1 MMMQGNPRRIS
12 MSLLSPTVSVKLL
25 QTSYNTWNMYDGLS
39 HSHLYLLTPTDSVP
53 RPISF
58 PANLYEH

>member
-1 MMMQGNPRRIS
+1 